1 VGAPETQKKL
11 KTRKKPK
18 RKLKKRRKKTLVAHA
33 CGNERARSRFS
44 SVLHLDACDIRR
56 KELSSGAHAARS
68 TLTVVELVSDV
79 EDECWAEF
87 CSSAASGS
95 KVVIVSR
102 LQEVARFGTVK
113 PIRLD
118 SLSNEEFVYLFK
130 ALAFGML
137 ACIGLEIARVL
148 RGLLL
153 SGNFLSKKIVQWTSP
168 GSRITRLLRLF
179 IARRFTSCLLVV

>member
-1 VGAPETQKKL
+1 
-11 KTRKKPK
+11 
-18 RKLKKRRKKTLVAHA
+18 
-33 CGNERARSRFS
+33 
-44 SVLHLDACDIRR
+44 VLHLDACDIRR

-68 TLTVVELVSDV
+68 TLTVVELVLDV
-79 EDECWAEF
+79 DDECWAEF

-137 ACIGLEIARVL
+137 
-148 RGLLL
+148 RGLLH